1 MKTVKK
7 PIAILLCF
15 LLLSFSF
22 TLLSFAEE
30 PLHYVVLGDSIA
42 KGTGLMN
49 ADKACYGKIVA
60 DTCGYS
66 YANYGVDGHTTDDLL
81 GRLAEENVRNDVTR
95 ANIISISIGGND
107 YRHSGLI
114 GLLFDALVKKDYSKA
129 DRIAEKYYMNL
140 CSIMGVINELNADAV
155 ILMQTMYNPQ
165 TGTIRPAYQQ
175 AADRINAAIARYDAE
190 YPDDIVIVDVG
201 TALGSDGKNYAADAM
216 HPSARGNEIIAK
228 LIVDILYSMN
238 LTDKT
243 ELVIN
248 TTGMTNL
255 LYPARAVE
263 ILGVVFTVLGKFHDI
278 FERIGNMFS

>member
-1 MKTVKK
+1 MKTAKK
-7 PIAILLCF
+7 TIAVLLCF
-15 LLLSFSF
+15 LMLSFSF
-22 TLLSFAEE
+22 SVISFAEE

-49 ADKACYGKIVA
+49 EDEACYGRIVA

-81 GRLAEENVRNDVTR
+81 GRLSEENVRNDVIK
-95 ANIISISIGGND
+95 ADIISISIGGND
-107 YRHSGLI
+107 YRHSGLV

-129 DRIAEKYYMNL
+129 DRIAEKYYNNL
-140 CSIMGVINELNADAV
+140 CRIMGIINELNDDAV

-165 TGTIRPAYQQ
+165 MGTIRPAYQQ

-201 TALGSDGKNYAADAM
+201 TTLGSDEKNYAGDAM
-216 HPSARGNEIIAK
+216 HPSAEGNEKIAR
-228 LIVDILYSMN
+228 LIVDTLYSMN

-243 ELVIN
+243 ELQIN
-248 TTGMTNL
+248 TKGKTNV

-263 ILGVVFTVLGKFHDI
+263 ILGVIFTALGKIYDI
-278 FERIGNMFS
+278 FDKVGNMF